1 MCVRY
6 IAYLFC
12 LILLISFAFLFM
24 FLCVSAPVPTS
35 FWAVLCTTDT
45 VLGIRASFLPQVSTI
60 PSAAV
65 TCAWAREALRGSSY
79 GDGIWPER

>member
-12 LILLISFAFLFM
+12 SILLISFAFLFL

-35 FWAVLCTTDT
+35 FWAVLCTTDS
-45 VLGIRASFLPQVSTI
+45 VLGIRAWFPPQGEHHSQHC
-60 PSAAV
+60 SD
-65 TCAWAREALRGSSY
+65 LRVG
-79 GDGIWPER
+79 